1 MDAAP
6 DPADAVDPEVARHL
20 AQVRAA
26 CLSEPLE
33 VRPELAQLLAGSAP
47 PVPVARRSARVK
59 TMLAAK
65 LAAAV
70 AAALAATGG
79 LAVASALPAPV
90 QSAVSDVAD
99 HLGVSL
105 PSADDPAPQVADDA
119 GTPSTTEPTD
129 TTDPT
134 EVTDPPATT
143 TPSTEAPVHDPEGN
157 DAPAANH
164 GAEVS
169 AVAHDDSNQGCE
181 HGRAVSAVASGR
193 VNDKPCPTHEPGTD
207 QPDTTS
213 PTSSP
218 AAAHDEAH
226 ADAGHGNANNHDND
240 NANGNGSQGHGHGHG
255 RGGSGD
261 D

>member
-6 DPADAVDPEVARHL
+6 DPADALDPEVARHL

-65 LAAAV
+65 LAAAA

-105 PSADDPAPQVADDA
+105 PSADHPTPQVADDA
-119 GTPSTTEPTD
+119 GTPSTTDPTD
-129 TTDPT
+129 TTGPTDPT
-134 EVTDPPATT
+134 DVTDPPATT
-143 TPSTEAPVHDPEGN
+143 TPSSEAPEHDPEADG
-157 DAPAANH
+157 AAAANH

-193 VNDKPCPTHEPGTD
+193 VNDKPCPTHESD
-207 QPDTTS
+207 ADEPDATS
-213 PTSSP
+213 PTSPP
-218 AAAHDEAH
+218 AAAND
-226 ADAGHGNANNHDND
+226 DAQEHGNADHG
-240 NANGNGSQGHGHGHG
+240 NGNGDSNGNGNQGHGHG

>member
-6 DPADAVDPEVARHL
+6 DPADALDPEVARGL
-20 AQVRAA
+20 AQVRDA
-26 CLSEPLE
+26 CLSESLE
-33 VRPELAQLLAGSAP
+33 VRPELAQLLAGSEP
-47 PVPVARRSARVK
+47 PVPVVRRSARVK

-79 LAVASALPAPV
+79 LAAASALPAPV

-105 PSADDPAPQVADDA
+105 PSADDPSPHVADDA
-119 GTPSTTEPTD
+119 GTPSTTDPSGTTD
-129 TTDPT
+129 PTDPT

-143 TPSTEAPVHDPEGN
+143 TPSTEAPDRDPEDDEPEAD

-193 VNDKPCPTHEPGTD
+193 VNDKPCPTHESDADEPG
-207 QPDTTS
+207 TTS
-213 PTSSP
+213 PTSP
-218 AAAHDEAH
+218 AAAPDDAPEPV
-226 ADAGHGNANNHDND
+226 DAGHGNG
-240 NANGNGSQGHGHGHG
+240 NGNGNQGHGHG